1 MRNLLKRLGRS
12 KLKKLRDSWGTIPE
26 NAVDIETAEL
36 CFQFNKEN
44 SIDNSYSIDDDTWH
58 DLDLD
63 DLFALINRTTT
74 PTGAQ
79 YLFYMLK
86 HPVFEKRTLDSRQE
100 LINAFSNNQK
110 LREAVQLALHD
121 LAEQNAKHL
130 PYSLWKPLPD
140 NPGYARIFP
149 AITFIALAV
158 LLLYL
163 FQVLPFIAVVIVFT
177 INFPIYYLVKRR
189 LALFLASFQYLGV
202 LIRVADKIRALPFTE
217 LRDVQNTLK
226 NNLKD
231 TLAIYKKLF
240 VLPIN
245 DPSGFIEYMKIY
257 FLLEISGFYS
267 ALGKIKKHLHELR
280 KLFEM
285 VGYLDALI
293 SIASFRL
300 QYHQFCQPAFEEDNY
315 SVEDI
320 YHPLLEKPVS
330 NPFSFDGKN
339 IIITGSNMAGKTT
352 FLKTLGVNA
361 ILAQTIYTS
370 MAQSYRAPFIKV
382 VSSIGRSD
390 NLISGKSYYLA
401 EIESIL
407 RLIQASESETVHL
420 FIIDEIFRGTNS
432 VERLAASVEVLKY
445 LVNDKDYT
453 LFATHDLQLTKL
465 LDGNHRNFHFQ
476 EHVSKEGLL
485 FDYKIQSGSSKTRNA
500 IALLDH
506 AGYPKSIIKN
516 AMVRINK

>member
-1 MRNLLKRLGRS
+1 
-12 KLKKLRDSWGTIPE
+12 
-26 NAVDIETAEL
+26 
-36 CFQFNKEN
+36 
-44 SIDNSYSIDDDTWH
+44 
-58 DLDLD
+58 
-63 DLFALINRTTT
+63 
-74 PTGAQ
+74 
-79 YLFYMLK
+79 
-86 HPVFEKRTLDSRQE
+86 
-100 LINAFSNNQK
+100 
-110 LREAVQLALHD
+110 
-121 LAEQNAKHL
+121 
-130 PYSLWKPLPD
+130 
-140 NPGYARIFP
+140 
-149 AITFIALAV
+149 
-158 LLLYL
+158 
-163 FQVLPFIAVVIVFT
+163 
-177 INFPIYYLVKRR
+177 
-189 LALFLASFQYLGV
+189 V

-245 DPSGFIEYMKIY
+245 DPSGFVEYMKIY

-390 NLISGKSYYLA
+390 NLLSGKSYYLA
-401 EIESIL
+401 EVESIL

-485 FDYKIQSGSSKTRNA
+485 FD
-500 IALLDH
+500 
-506 AGYPKSIIKN
+506 
-516 AMVRINK
+516 